1 MTVKLGKQTYSFP
14 SKPVIA
20 GYGTVAGPK
29 EGQGPVGS
37 YFDKVYPDLAMN
49 QKSFE
54 KAERLMMSTAVDIA
68 MEKASISKDVV
79 DVFLAGDL
87 LNQIVTSGFSALKLG
102 APFIGIYGA
111 CSSFCQG
118 LFIAGLLVDGGPCQ
132 TIVTATSSHNCT
144 AERQYRYPTEYG
156 AQLPPWS
163 QHTVT
168 GAAAT
173 VVAATGS
180 GPKLEMSTVG
190 SVMDLGIKDP
200 FNMGAAMA
208 PAAASTIFAHFEDAG
223 RQPNDYDLI
232 VTGDLGKV
240 GREILVELAQRQGYD
255 LNANYRD
262 CGEIIYNREQMEN
275 AGASGCA
282 CSALVTLGLLFNQN
296 YKRILVVATGALHS
310 PTTYQQ
316 GDNIPSIA
324 HAISIEFS
332 SGGGN

>member
-1 MTVKLGKQTYSFP
+1 MTAKMGSQTYTFP
-14 SKPVIA
+14 SKPVII
-20 GYGTVAGPK
+20 GHGTVAGPK

-37 YFDKVYPDLAMN
+37 YFDKIFPDLAMS

-54 KAERLMMSTAVDIA
+54 KAERYMMTTAVDIA
-68 MEKASISKDVV
+68 MEKARISKDVV
-79 DVFLAGDL
+79 DVFVAGDL
-87 LNQIVTSGFSALKLG
+87 LNQIITSGFSALKLG
-102 APFIGIYGA
+102 APFLGVYGA
-111 CSSFCQG
+111 CSSFCE
-118 LFIAGLLVDGGPCQ
+118 GLLLAGIFVDGGAAQ
-132 TIVTATSSHNCT
+132 NVVTATSSHNCT

-173 VVAATGS
+173 VVAARGS
-180 GPKLEMSTVG
+180 GPKIELATMG
-190 SVMDLGIKDP
+190 KVMDLGIKDP

-208 PAAASTIFAHFEDAG
+208 PAAASTIFKHMEDTS
-223 RQPNDYDLI
+223 RKPSDYDLI

-255 LNANYRD
+255 LSSNYRD
-262 CGEIIYNREQMEN
+262 CGELIYNKEQTEN

-282 CSALVTLGLLFNQN
+282 CSALVTLGLLFSQN

-316 GDNIPSIA
+316 GENIPCIA
-324 HAISIEFS
+324 HAVSIEFP